1 MGWDE
6 DENVEAQLNTT
17 MWNGNNL
24 FSNPKKKKNRKNH
37 KRGDAAHDP
46 AQDAAQSKFGSS
58 FSWGSSSSSGHLD
71 DDNTINN
78 NTQRLASKQG
88 LSSQVGSRFSGSQ
101 EQKGWTDS
109 SSHRS
114 VHHQT
119 RASNLPPTASW
130 AKSSLPATS
139 LQKDGKAKL
148 RFSGAAQ
155 RPARWNDVK
164 DKNNKALDEAYKRR
178 GFRDESNAQKNHTKN
193 DKWTIRRSEGW
204 RPGNKHDLASLPQ
217 QRAEN
222 NWQSARMN
230 SNWQSS
236 PSQGWQCKDTV
247 NNSPLGSGPETSES
261 AEISYVRNN
270 VLPKLLPSDQSE
282 GAGMPYDVGY
292 QSRSGSEPEIMEE
305 GSDDDWLLSDDYESD
320 ASVVSHEAQKKDK
333 AFRKFFQSLDALTIE
348 EINESARQW
357 HCPACQGG
365 VGAIDWYNGMQPLL
379 SHAKTVRSKRVK
391 LHRKLAEV
399 LEEELKRR
407 GAAGLAA
414 EEMFGK
420 WKGLQE
426 VMSNHMIIW
435 PPMVV
440 IQNTLLEQ
448 DEKNMWIGMGN
459 KELLEYFKGYKAMKA
474 RHAYGP
480 QGHRGMSMLIFENA
494 SMGYLEAERLHQHF
508 VEEGRDRDAWERRR
522 VLFYPGGKRV
532 LYGYMATKDDLEIF
546 NRHSKGKAGL
556 KYEIKTYQSMV
567 VEPMK
572 QMDEDN
578 QRLIWFKNRVAK
590 QQQHS
595 RTLEETVSLVG
606 RKLQMKEKEIK
617 IIRQRASE
625 QHEESKREMDYLEK
639 CYKEQ
644 IDQLFEDIMKR
655 EHVLEKMQGEF
666 KKSHLER
673 CHQLEVDRAKL
684 PKDTE
689 NGKDEQEQQ
698 AKIEEEIARQTA
710 IVETS
715 VKDNEEYE
723 RERQELIKGHDKRR
737 KQFKLIQLQGE
748 IDFEKEFEQERLQI
762 LEKYAKRRQEA
773 AQSINLCSEHNQQWS

>member
-6 DENVEAQLNTT
+6 DETVEAQHNTT

-24 FSNPKKKKNRKNH
+24 FSNPKKKKNRKNR
-37 KRGDAAHDP
+37 KKGDAAHDP
-46 AQDAAQSKFGSS
+46 AQDSAQSKFGSS
-58 FSWGSSSSSGHLD
+58 ISWGSSSSSAHLD
-71 DDNTINN
+71 DDNTINS

-88 LSSQVGSRFSGSQ
+88 SSSQVGSRFSGSQ
-101 EQKGWTDS
+101 EQRAWTDS
-109 SSHRS
+109 TSHRS
-114 VHHQT
+114 VHQQT
-119 RASNLPPTASW
+119 RAPNLPPTASW
-130 AKSSLPATS
+130 GKSGLSATS
-139 LQKDGKAKL
+139 FQKDGKAKL
-148 RFSGAAQ
+148 CFSGVAQ
-155 RPARWNDVK
+155 RAARWNDVK
-164 DKNNKALDEAYKRR
+164 DKNNKDLDEAYKRR
-178 GFRDESNAQKNHTKN
+178 GFRDEGNAQKNHTRI

-204 RPGNKHDLASLPQ
+204 RPGNKHELPRSPQ
-217 QRAEN
+217 QRAES

-236 PSQGWQCKDTV
+236 SSQGWQWKSTV
-247 NNSPLGSGPETSES
+247 NNSPLGSAPETSES

-270 VLPKLLPSDQSE
+270 VLPMLLPSDQSE
-282 GAGMPYDVGY
+282 EAGMPYDVGY

-333 AFRKFFQSLDALTIE
+333 AFRKFFQSLDALKIE

-532 LYGYMATKDDLEIF
+532 LYGYIATKEDMEIF

-556 KYEIKTYQSMV
+556 KYEIKAYQSMV
-567 VEPMK
+567 AEPMQ

-578 QRLIWFKNRVAK
+578 KKLIWFKSRVAK

-595 RTLEETVSLVG
+595 KTLEETVSLVG

-655 EHVLEKMQGEF
+655 EHALEKMQGEF
-666 KKSHLER
+666 KKSHMDR
-673 CHQLEVDRAKL
+673 CHQLEVDCAML

-723 RERQELIKGHDKRR
+723 RERRELINGHDKRR
-737 KQFKLIQLQGE
+737 KQFKLIQLQE
-748 IDFEKEFEQERLQI
+748 EVDFEKKFEQERLQM

-773 AQSINLCSEHNQQWS
+773 AQSIISCSEWS

>member
-6 DENVEAQLNTT
+6 DETVEAHNNTM
-17 MWNGNNL
+17 MWNGNNSV
-24 FSNPKKKKNRKNH
+24 SNPKKKNNRKNR
-37 KRGDAAHDP
+37 KRGDAAHGP
-46 AQDAAQSKFGSS
+46 AQEAAQSKFGSS
-58 FSWGSSSSSGHLD
+58 FSWGSSSSSGQLD
-71 DDNTINN
+71 DDNTMTN

-88 LSSQVGSRFSGSQ
+88 SSSQVGSRFSGSQ
-101 EQKGWTDS
+101 EQKAWTGS

-114 VHHQT
+114 GHHQT
-119 RASNLPPTASW
+119 SCSNLPPTATW
-130 AKSSLPATS
+130 AKSGLSATGF
-139 LQKDGKAKL
+139 QKDGKAKL
-148 RFSGAAQ
+148 GFSGAAQ

-164 DKNNKALDEAYKRR
+164 DKNNKVSDEAYKRR
-178 GFRDESNAQKNHTKN
+178 GFRDESKAQKNHIRVE
-193 DKWTIRRSEGW
+193 KWIKRNEGW
-204 RPGNKHDLASLPQ
+204 QPGNKHDLARSPQ
-217 QRAEN
+217 QRAES
-222 NWQSARMN
+222 NWQSACID

-236 PSQGWQCKDTV
+236 SSQGWQCKSTV
-247 NNSPLGSGPETSES
+247 NNSALVSGPETSES
-261 AEISYVRNN
+261 AEMSYVRNN
-270 VLPKLLPSDQSE
+270 VLPKLLPSDQLE
-282 GAGMPYDVGY
+282 GTDMPYDVGY
-292 QSRSGSEPEIMEE
+292 QSRSGSEPDIMEE

-333 AFRKFFQSLDALTIE
+333 ALRKFFQSLDALTIE

-426 VMSNHMIIW
+426 VTVNHMIIW

-459 KELLEYFKGYKAMKA
+459 KELLEYFIGYKAMKA

-480 QGHRGMSMLIFENA
+480 QGHRGMSMLIFENS

-508 VEEGRDRDAWERRR
+508 VEEGRDRDAWERRHI
-522 VLFYPGGKRV
+522 LFYPGGKRV
-532 LYGYMATKDDLEIF
+532 LYGYIAVKEDLEIF

-556 KYEIKTYQSMV
+556 KYDIKTYQSMV
-567 VEPMK
+567 VEPMR

-578 QRLIWFKNRVAK
+578 QKLNWFKNKVAK

-595 RTLEETVSLVG
+595 KTLEETVSLVG

-644 IDQLFEDIMKR
+644 IDQLFEDIVKR
-655 EHVLEKMQGEF
+655 EHALEKMQGEF
-666 KKSHLER
+666 KKSHMDR
-673 CHQLEVDRAKL
+673 CHQLEVDCAKL

-710 IVETS
+710 IVEMS
-715 VKDNEEYE
+715 VKDTEEYE
-723 RERQELIKGHDKRR
+723 QERQELIKAHDKKR
-737 KQFKLIQLQGE
+737 KEFKLIKLQE
-748 IDFEKEFEQERLQI
+748 EVAFEKEFEQERLQI

-773 AQSINLCSEHNQQWS
+773 SQSINL

>member
-6 DENVEAQLNTT
+6 DETGEAHNNTL
-17 MWNGNNL
+17 MLNGNKL
-24 FSNPKKKKNRKNH
+24 FSSPKKKKNRKNR
-37 KRGDAAHDP
+37 KRGDATLDP
-46 AQDAAQSKFGSS
+46 AQDAAQSKYVSS
-58 FSWGSSSSSGHLD
+58 FSWGSSSSSSGQLNY
-71 DDNTINN
+71 DNTINRN
-78 NTQRLASKQG
+78 SQRWDSKEG
-88 LSSQVGSRFSGSQ
+88 SSSQVGSRFGGSQ
-101 EQKGWTDS
+101 EQKAWTDS
-109 SSHRS
+109 SSRRS
-114 VHHQT
+114 GHHQT
-119 RASNLPPTASW
+119 SRSNLPPTDSW
-130 AKSSLPATS
+130 AKSGLSATG

-148 RFSGAAQ
+148 GFDGAAQ

-164 DKNNKALDEAYKRR
+164 DRNNKGSDEAYKRW
-178 GFRDESNAQKNHTKN
+178 GFRDEGKAQKNN
-193 DKWTIRRSEGW
+193 IRIDKWKRKNEGW
-204 RPGNKHDLASLPQ
+204 QAGDKHDLTRSPQ
-217 QRAEN
+217 QIAEN
-222 NWQSARMN
+222 NWQSACRD

-236 PSQGWQCKDTV
+236 PSPGWQWKNIV
-247 NNSPLGSGPETSES
+247 SNSPLVSGPETSES
-261 AEISYVRNN
+261 AEISCLRNN
-270 VLPKLLPSDQSE
+270 VLPKLLPSEQLE
-282 GAGMPYDVGY
+282 GADMPYDLGY
-292 QSRSGSEPEIMEE
+292 QSRSGSEPDIMEE
-305 GSDDDWLLSDDYESD
+305 GSDDDWLHSDDYESD

-333 AFRKFFQSLDALTIE
+333 VFRKFFQSLDTLTIE

-426 VMSNHMIIW
+426 VTSNHMIIW

-440 IQNTLLEQ
+440 IQNTVLEQ

-474 RHAYGP
+474 RHSYGP
-480 QGHRGMSMLIFENA
+480 QGHRGMSVLIFENS

-508 VEEGRDRDAWERRR
+508 VEEGRDRDTWERRR
-522 VLFYPGGKRV
+522 ILFYPGGKRI
-532 LYGYMATKDDLEIF
+532 LYGYMAAKEDMEIF

-556 KYEIKTYQSMV
+556 KYDIKTYQSMV
-567 VEPMK
+567 VEPMR

-578 QRLIWFKNRVAK
+578 QKLIWFKNKVAK
-590 QQQHS
+590 EQQHS
-595 RTLEETVSLVG
+595 KTLEETVGLVG

-644 IDQLFEDIMKR
+644 IEQLFEDIVKR
-655 EHVLEKMQGEF
+655 EHALEKMQGEF
-666 KKSHLER
+666 KKSHIDR
-673 CHQLEVDRAKL
+673 CHQLEVDCAKL
-684 PKDTE
+684 QDTE
-689 NGKDEQEQQ
+689 NAKDEQEQQ

-710 IVETS
+710 IVEMS
-715 VKDNEEYE
+715 VKDTEEYE
-723 RERQELIKGHDKRR
+723 RQRQELIEAHDKRR
-737 KQFKLIQLQGE
+737 KELKLIQLQE
-748 IDFEKEFEQERLQI
+748 EVTFEKEFEQERLQI
-762 LEKYAKRRQEA
+762 LEKYAKRREEA
-773 AQSINLCSEHNQQWS
+773 AQSINL